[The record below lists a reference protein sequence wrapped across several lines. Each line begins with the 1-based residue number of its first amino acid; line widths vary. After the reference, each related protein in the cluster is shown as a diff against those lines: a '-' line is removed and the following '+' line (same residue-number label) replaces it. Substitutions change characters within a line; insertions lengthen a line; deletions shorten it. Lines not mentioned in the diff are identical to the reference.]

1 MSKLYGVG
9 VGPGDPELITVKALN
24 VIKKADIICYVGKNK
39 ESSVAFNIAK
49 GAWPDIDKKKTVG
62 LDFPM
67 TKDEKKLDFAHL
79 KIASQ
84 VKELLKQGEVAILTL
99 GDPGIYSTYS
109 YILKEI
115 KSDNIDIITIPG
127 ITSFSALAARFLI
140 PLTLADEELHIIPSS
155 YTFED
160 AFKLTGTL
168 VFMKS
173 GKNYQSLVSY
183 LKEDHFD
190 KEVYMIEN
198 CGMENEKIYIGS
210 KNLPLN
216 SGYFTTVIIRGN

>member
-67 TKDEKKLDFAHL
+67 TKDKKRLDFAHL

-183 LKEDHFD
+183 LKEDYFD